1 MPGLRVESSIP
12 SKMAGFKGLYEER
25 YRYVFTISHVIQGI
39 STLPQSVANELIKLS
54 FTFTCIVPNNLHV
67 AQLSVV
73 T

>member
-39 STLPQSVANELIKLS
+39 STLPQSVAN
-54 FTFTCIVPNNLHV
+54 
-67 AQLSVV
+67 
-73 T
+73 